1 MELQHINVKLYL
13 ENSKN
18 VDLEALIPVF
28 HNWIQDQICEELL
41 IDVADYRHV
50 HAGPGMV
57 LIGHEADFSVDNT
70 DCRLGIRY
78 NRKATLGGSNED
90 RLNQA
95 LRAALI
101 ACQRLESDAR
111 LEGTIRFDRREMQ
124 LFIND
129 RLIAPNLEDTYTA
142 LKPELEVF
150 FQKLF
155 EGNGLSLKHNRDPR
169 SLLSVAVKATK
180 PLDLDALLKKLTS

>member
-13 ENSKN
+13 ENSGN

-50 HAGPGMV
+50 HAGPGVV
-57 LIGHEADFSVDNT
+57 LIGHEADYSVDNT

-78 NRKATLGGSNED
+78 NRKAMLGGSNED

-95 LRAALI
+95 LRAALV
-101 ACQRLESDAR
+101 ACQRLESDTR
-111 LEGTIRFDRREMQ
+111 LEGKIRFDRQEMQ

-129 RLIAPNLEDTYTA
+129 RLTAPNLEDTFTA

-150 FQKLF
+150 FQKLY
-155 EGNGLSLKHNRDPR
+155 EGNGLSLNHNRDPR
-169 SLLSVAVKATK
+169 RLLSVAVKATK
-180 PLDLDALLKKLTS
+180 PLDLDALLEN